1 MNRSTK
7 RLKCL
12 FVIDSLNTGG
22 AQRQLVNLTL
32 GLTQRG
38 YQVELFCYAPG
49 DLLAKPLY
57 DAGIQIHW
65 YIKRSRFSFGV
76 ILALNDLINKGQYNL
91 VLSFLPTPN
100 FYTILTG
107 RILRLNRI
115 PVIVSERRGDV
126 PGGPRLL
133 TRFSRQFYRLATR
146 VVTNSHH
153 QRIDLVRNYPWL
165 QNRLSTIYNGYDLSY
180 LIPELVQPDNHPL
193 HMLTIAHVTPYKN
206 GLCLVEA
213 MNLLRTRD
221 GLTPQVDW
229 LGELIMKGKPLEY
242 LNEMKRKIEEY
253 RLEKDWTWL
262 NQRTDIVD
270 QLHQHD
276 VLVHPSYGEGL
287 PNVVC
292 EALACARPVIVSDLL
307 DHSQLVQNGKSG
319 YLFNHMDPS
328 DLAEKIK
335 MFIRLTP
342 DERKKMGMCGREY
355 AEANLSIDRL
365 TDDYERLF
373 MSMINQKE

>member
-1 MNRSTK
+1 
-7 RLKCL
+7 
-12 FVIDSLNTGG
+12 
-22 AQRQLVNLTL
+22 
-32 GLTQRG
+32 
-38 YQVELFCYAPG
+38 
-49 DLLAKPLY
+49 
-57 DAGIQIHW
+57 
-65 YIKRSRFSFGV
+65 
-76 ILALNDLINKGQYNL
+76 
-91 VLSFLPTPN
+91 
-100 FYTILTG
+100 
-107 RILRLNRI
+107 
-115 PVIVSERRGDV
+115 
-126 PGGPRLL
+126 
-133 TRFSRQFYRLATR
+133 
-146 VVTNSHH
+146 
-153 QRIDLVRNYPWL
+153 
-165 QNRLSTIYNGYDLSY
+165 
-180 LIPELVQPDNHPL
+180 
-193 HMLTIAHVTPYKN
+193 MLTIAHVSPYKN

-229 LGELIMKGKPLEY
+229 IGELIMKGEPLEY

-270 QLHQHD
+270 QFHQHD

-355 AEANLSIDRL
+355 AESNLSIDRL